1 VPSCPFLVGF
11 GQLGIYA
18 GDVTRDI
25 RLTLIGKPGCHL
37 CDDAREVVQAVVAEV
52 TAAEDAPSVNLD
64 EASILDDAELAER
77 YAEEIP
83 VLLID
88 GEVHDFWRVD
98 PVRLKTALLAG

>member
-1 VPSCPFLVGF
+1 
-11 GQLGIYA
+11 
-18 GDVTRDI
+18 VTRDI

-37 CDDAREVVQAVVAEV
+37 CDDAREVVQAVIAEIE
-52 TAAEDAPSVNLD
+52 ASDAPPRMHLD
-64 EASILDDAELAER
+64 ERSILDDAELASR

-88 GEVHDFWRVD
+88 GEVHNYWRID

>member
-1 VPSCPFLVGF
+1 M
-11 GQLGIYA
+11 
-18 GDVTRDI
+18 TRDI

-37 CDDAREVVQAVVAEV
+37 CDDAREVVQAVIAEV
-52 TAAEDAPSVNLD
+52 GATDAATRIALD
-64 EASILDDAELAER
+64 ERSILDDAGLAER

-83 VLLID
+83 VLLVD

>member
-1 VPSCPFLVGF
+1 MP
-11 GQLGIYA
+11 
-18 GDVTRDI
+18 TRDI

-37 CDDAREVVQAVVAEV
+37 CDDAREVVQAVMTEV
-52 TAAEDAPSVNLD
+52 EASDAAPTLHLD
-64 EASILDDAELAER
+64 ERSILDDEALAER

-88 GEVHDFWRVD
+88 GEVHNYWRID